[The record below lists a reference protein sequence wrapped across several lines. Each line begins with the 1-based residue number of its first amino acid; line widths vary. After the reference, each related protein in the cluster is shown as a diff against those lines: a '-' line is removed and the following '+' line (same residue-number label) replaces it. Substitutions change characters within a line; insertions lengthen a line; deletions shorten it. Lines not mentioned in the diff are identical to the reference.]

1 MASESPSRND
11 RERRDAFDKA
21 GYWPNQIMWKAWCQS
36 WTASRR
42 AALTD
47 AAVECEALGRMAP
60 NNERG
65 FAYDIAAKVIRE
77 LIAAPQEGAVSP
89 AGPAANGEPA
99 AAASVVL
106 SEIEERWIDAKVRRP
121 CDGDTVFVHEKDGG
135 VCLAVYSQGRY
146 LGDGFAEESGHTYT
160 YNDVTHWMPAKLP
173 KEPK

>member
-106 SEIEERWIDAKVRRP
+106 SEMKPNKI
-121 CDGDTVFVHEKDGG
+121 
-135 VCLAVYSQGRY
+135 VCPFCNPVNVYA
-146 LGDGFAEESGHTYT
+146 D
-160 YNDVTHWMPAKLP
+160 PAKTRAEQAERHNTRKRCP
-173 KEPK
+173 NCPYSNGCMVEDCDE